1 MANRWGWFAMQA
13 WAPAG
18 RVGRLCQFAAVR
30 LSDEWQGAYCGTEM
44 IVRSVV
50 VKAIVLAMLM
60 LAAPT
65 WAADWELNHEG
76 SQRGEVTTYVREVSD
91 SPVKAFKGVVELQA
105 SATSVLAVLT
115 AVDTFPEWIFQS
127 QGAER
132 LTMEEKERIHMR
144 FNGIWPVADRDVVL
158 ANTLTQQD
166 DGEIHLHSENAE
178 GFKDKQQGFVRIPA
192 LDNQFVI
199 TPLADG
205 WVRVKFET
213 FVDPG
218 GNVPVWLAN
227 LVSTKAPRVTL
238 EGLKE
243 QLEKRRFANVT
254 REELPDLPGM
264 DELAL

>member
-1 MANRWGWFAMQA
+1 VKA
-13 WAPAG
+13 
-18 RVGRLCQFAAVR
+18 
-30 LSDEWQGAYCGTEM
+30 
-44 IVRSVV
+44 VV
-50 VKAIVLAMLM
+50 VALLM
-60 LAAPT
+60 LAAPA

-76 SQRGEVTTYVREVSD
+76 AQRGEVTTYVREVSD
-91 SPVKAFKGVVELQA
+91 SPVKAFKGVVELQT
-105 SATSVLAVLT
+105 SATSVLAVIT
-115 AVDTFPEWIFQS
+115 AVDTFEEWIFQS
-127 QGAER
+127 QGADR
-132 LTMEEKERIHMR
+132 LSIKEKERIHMR

-158 ANTLTQQD
+158 VNTLTQKA
-166 DGEIHLHSENAE
+166 DGEILLHSENAE

-227 LVSTKAPRVTL
+227 LVSTRAPLVTL

-243 QLEKRRFANVT
+243 QLEKPRFARAT
-254 REELPDLPGM
+254 REDLPGLPGM
-264 DELAL
+264 EGLKL

>member
-1 MANRWGWFAMQA
+1 MR
-13 WAPAG
+13 
-18 RVGRLCQFAAVR
+18 
-30 LSDEWQGAYCGTEM
+30 
-44 IVRSVV
+44 
-50 VKAIVLAMLM
+50 AIVLTLLM
-60 LAAPT
+60 LTAPS

-76 SQRGEVTTYVREVSD
+76 SQRGDVTTYVREVSD

-105 SATSVLAVLT
+105 SATSVLAVIT

-132 LTMEEKERIHMR
+132 LSITEKERIHMR

-158 ANTLTQQD
+158 ANTLTQTA
-166 DGEIHLHSENAE
+166 DGEIHLHSENTE

-227 LVSTKAPRVTL
+227 LVSTRAPLVTL

-243 QLEKRRFANVT
+243 QLQQPRFANAT
-254 REELPDLPGM
+254 REDLPGLPGM
-264 DELAL
+264 EGLKL

>member
-1 MANRWGWFAMQA
+1 MRAVVLALLMLVSPA
-13 WAPAG
+13 WAA
-18 RVGRLCQFAAVR
+18 
-30 LSDEWQGAYCGTEM
+30 E
-44 IVRSVV
+44 
-50 VKAIVLAMLM
+50 
-60 LAAPT
+60 
-65 WAADWELNHEG
+65 WELNHEG
-76 SQRGEVTTYVREVSD
+76 DQRGEVTTYVREVSD
-91 SPVKAFKGVVELQA
+91 SPVKAFKGVVELKA
-105 SATSVLAVLT
+105 STTSVLAVIT

-158 ANTLTQQD
+158 ANTLTQQA
-166 DGEIHLHSENAE
+166 DGEIHLHSENAD

-227 LVSTKAPRVTL
+227 LVSTRAPLVTL
-238 EGLKE
+238 EGLKA
-243 QLEKRRFANVT
+243 QLQKPQFANAT
-254 REELPDLPGM
+254 REDLPGLPGM
-264 DELAL
+264 EVLKL

>member
-1 MANRWGWFAMQA
+1 MK
-13 WAPAG
+13 
-18 RVGRLCQFAAVR
+18 VG
-30 LSDEWQGAYCGTEM
+30 
-44 IVRSVV
+44 VV
-50 VKAIVLAMLM
+50 GLLMLM
-60 LAAPT
+60 TAPC

-76 SQRGEVTTYVREVSD
+76 EQRGDVTTYVREVSD

-105 SATSVLAVLT
+105 TPAAVLAVLT

-132 LTMEEKERIHMR
+132 LSMKEKERIHMR
-144 FNGIWPVADRDVVL
+144 FNGIWPVSDRDVVL
-158 ANTLTQQD
+158 ANTLTQQAN
-166 DGEIHLHSENAE
+166 GEIHLHSENAVAVK
-178 GFKDKQQGFVRIPA
+178 GKQPGYVRIPA

-199 TPLADG
+199 TPLTDG

-243 QLEKRRFANVT
+243 QVAKPRFARAT
-254 REELPDLPGM
+254 REDLPELPGM
-264 DELAL
+264 DALKL

>member
-1 MANRWGWFAMQA
+1 MRALFLALLVVAGPL
-13 WAPAG
+13 WAE
-18 RVGRLCQFAAVR
+18 
-30 LSDEWQGAYCGTEM
+30 DWKTTHQGQE
-44 IVRSVV
+44 
-50 VKAIVLAMLM
+50 
-60 LAAPT
+60 
-65 WAADWELNHEG
+65 
-76 SQRGEVTTYVREVSD
+76 RGDIFTYAREVD
-91 SPVKAFKGVVELQA
+91 NSPVKAFKGVVELKA
-105 SATSVLAVLT
+105 SATSILAVIT

-132 LTMEEKERIHMR
+132 LSMEEKERIHMR

-158 ANTLTQQD
+158 ANTLTQQA

-178 GFKDKQQGFVRIPA
+178 GVKDKQPGFVRIPA

-199 TPLADG
+199 TPLTDG

-243 QLEKRRFANVT
+243 QLEKPRFANAT
-254 REELPDLPGM
+254 REDLPGLPGM
-264 DELAL
+264 EALEL

>member
-1 MANRWGWFAMQA
+1 MKA
-13 WAPAG
+13 
-18 RVGRLCQFAAVR
+18 
-30 LSDEWQGAYCGTEM
+30 
-44 IVRSVV
+44 VV
-50 VKAIVLAMLM
+50 VALLM
-60 LAAPT
+60 LAAPS

-76 SQRGEVTTYVREVSD
+76 SQRGAVTTYVREVSD
-91 SPVKAFKGVVELQA
+91 SPVKAFKGVVELQT
-105 SATSVLAVLT
+105 SATSVLAVIT
-115 AVDTFPEWIFQS
+115 AVDTFEEWIFQS
-127 QGAER
+127 QGADR
-132 LTMEEKERIHMR
+132 LSIKEKERIHMR

-158 ANTLTQQD
+158 VNTLTQKA
-166 DGEIHLHSENAE
+166 DGEILLHSENAE

-227 LVSTKAPRVTL
+227 LVSTRAPLVTL

-243 QLEKRRFANVT
+243 QLQKPRFARAT
-254 REELPDLPGM
+254 REDLPELPGM
-264 DELAL
+264 EGLKL

>member
-1 MANRWGWFAMQA
+1 MR
-13 WAPAG
+13 
-18 RVGRLCQFAAVR
+18 AV
-30 LSDEWQGAYCGTEM
+30 
-44 IVRSVV
+44 
-50 VKAIVLAMLM
+50 VLALLM
-60 LAAPT
+60 LAAPA

-76 SQRGEVTTYVREVSD
+76 TQRGEVTTYVREVSD

-115 AVDTFPEWIFQS
+115 DVDTFPEWIFQS
-127 QGAER
+127 QGARR
-132 LTMEEKERIHMR
+132 LSSRVQERIHMR

-158 ANTLTQQD
+158 ANTLTQKA
-166 DGEIHLHSENAE
+166 DGEILLHSENAE
-178 GFKDKQQGFVRIPA
+178 GIKGKQRGFVRIPA

-243 QLEKRRFANVT
+243 QLEKPRFADVT
-254 REELPDLPGM
+254 REDLPNLPGM
-264 DELAL
+264 GELKL

>member
-1 MANRWGWFAMQA
+1 
-13 WAPAG
+13 
-18 RVGRLCQFAAVR
+18 
-30 LSDEWQGAYCGTEM
+30 LSGGKRGAYCATEM
-44 IVRSVV
+44 IVRSVF

-76 SQRGEVTTYVREVSD
+76 TQRGEVTTYVREVSD
-91 SPVKAFKGVVELQA
+91 SPVKAFKGVVELQT

-132 LTMEEKERIHMR
+132 LSMAEKERIHMR

-158 ANTLTQQD
+158 ANTLTQTA

-227 LVSTKAPRVTL
+227 LVSTRAPLVTL

-243 QLEKRRFANVT
+243 QLQQPRFANAT
-254 REELPDLPGM
+254 REDLPGLPGM
-264 DELAL
+264 AGLTL

>member
-1 MANRWGWFAMQA
+1 MR
-13 WAPAG
+13 
-18 RVGRLCQFAAVR
+18 
-30 LSDEWQGAYCGTEM
+30 
-44 IVRSVV
+44 
-50 VKAIVLAMLM
+50 AIVLTLLM
-60 LAAPT
+60 LTAPS

-76 SQRGEVTTYVREVSD
+76 SQRGDVTTYVREVSD

-105 SATSVLAVLT
+105 SATSVLAVIT

-132 LTMEEKERIHMR
+132 LSITEKERIHMR

-158 ANTLTQQD
+158 VNTLTQTA

-178 GFKDKQQGFVRIPA
+178 GVKDKQPGFVRIPA

-199 TPLADG
+199 TPLTDG

-243 QLEKRRFANVT
+243 QLEKPRFANAT
-254 REELPDLPGM
+254 REDLPGLPGM
-264 DELAL
+264 EALEL